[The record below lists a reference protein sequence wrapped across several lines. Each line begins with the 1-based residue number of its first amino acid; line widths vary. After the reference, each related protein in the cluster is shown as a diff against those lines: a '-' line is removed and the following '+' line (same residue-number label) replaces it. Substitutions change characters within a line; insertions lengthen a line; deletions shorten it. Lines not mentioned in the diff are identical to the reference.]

1 MLTDHT
7 LIYYV
12 INTAC
17 ANLLCAN
24 IPCVHIAYADIP
36 YAKLPCAN
44 ISLAAQLRS
53 HNATLSDSHSPCLWV
68 NMATGR

>member
-12 INTAC
+12 INTAW

-24 IPCVHIAYADIP
+24 TPCVHISYASIP

-44 ISLAAQLRS
+44 ISLAAQLNS
-53 HNATLSDSHSPCLWV
+53 HNDTLSDSH
-68 NMATGR
+68 

>member
-12 INTAC
+12 INIAC

-53 HNATLSDSHSPCLWV
+53 HNATLIDSH
-68 NMATGR
+68 